1 MKEKLVIKK
10 RYVVSLIITI
20 FVLFVTRSF
29 YTSEGIIQAKVNL
42 TNLTQESFA
51 NITLAVSNVSHY
63 KEVKRYSERHKLEI
77 NKPCIYNFKYNDIK
91 NIKFARLVFANLDTN
106 NIYEFS
112 PIVFGKNY
120 KLKDLKAY
128 TSTDADISIVD
139 GKVRFTPKKPVCII
153 LYDKELKGLHSPI
166 NVDFYTLII
175 ILVLSFLISL
185 KIANYIADF
194 KDIKNQSRIE
204 IFFLLAFFVFLF
216 LPMSHID
223 DSDKSKTE
231 NRFLA
236 KFKPLITKEGTINY
250 TFGKDYEA
258 YFNDRFYLRDCLFST
273 YMNYIYICKSVI
285 ETPKVLF
292 DKHSNYMF
300 VKRNPDL
307 KLRKSQVNTLAQVF
321 TNFNKFC
328 LENNIKLYILI
339 VPDSTDIYYSKL
351 ESYFNKKSYSNYI
364 NRVKEVRKKAQ
375 ANIIFPYE
383 ELRDT
388 TVNGYTYFKA
398 DTHWTDFGAY
408 LGYKALMRQIIK
420 DFPQTHIIP
429 LDDYKLTFSN
439 KIRSEIAR
447 LYRDGWFLESQL
459 KPYTWN
465 INNILDVEYKYYDH
479 KDNQNFTVQYINSS
493 YRVGRN
499 YSYNEAPDIKV
510 LSLGTSM
517 QENLNGFLPYSFKNL
532 RCYRLNSGKLPRKEQ
547 WKVFKYYKKDILDY
561 NPQILILC
569 LTMDNLN
576 YINNS
581 FMEEK

>member
-51 NITLAVSNVSHY
+51 NITLTVSNVSHY
-63 KEVKRYSERHKLEI
+63 KDVKRNSERHKLEI
-77 NKPCIYNFKYNDIK
+77 NKPCVYNFRFNTIKKIKY
-91 NIKFARLVFANLDTN
+91 ARLVFGDVDSN
-106 NIYEFS
+106 NVYEFS

-139 GKVRFTPKKPVCII
+139 GKVRFIPKKPVCII

-258 YFNDRFYLRDCLFST
+258 YFNDRFYLRDFMCSV
-273 YMNYIYICKSVI
+273 YMNYLYLLKDII
-285 ETPKVLF
+285 ETKNILY

-300 VKRNPDL
+300 IKRDVDS
-307 KLRKSQVNTLAQVF
+307 RITKSQINTLAHVF

-339 VPDSTDIYYSKL
+339 VPDSTDIYHSKL

-364 NRVKEVRKKAQ
+364 DRVKELRRKAQ

-388 TVNGYTYFKA
+388 TINGYTYFKA

-420 DFPQTHIIP
+420 DFPETHIIP
-429 LDDYKLTFSN
+429 LDDYKLSFNN
-439 KIRSEIAR
+439 KIRSEKGR
-447 LYRDGWFLESQL
+447 QYLDGWYLGAQL

-479 KDNQNFTVQYINSS
+479 KNDKNLSIQNMDTA
-493 YRVGRN
+493 
-499 YSYNEAPDIKV
+499 YSIVRHYTYNEAPDIKV

-532 RCYRLNSGKLPRKEQ
+532 RYYRLNTRKLPGKEQ
-547 WKVFKYYKKDILDY
+547 LKVFKYYKKDILDY
-561 NPQILILC
+561 NPQILVLC
-569 LTMDNLN
+569 LTIDNLN

>member
-1 MKEKLVIKK
+1 MI
-10 RYVVSLIITI
+10 
-20 FVLFVTRSF
+20 
-29 YTSEGIIQAKVNL
+29 
-42 TNLTQESFA
+42 
-51 NITLAVSNVSHY
+51 
-63 KEVKRYSERHKLEI
+63 
-77 NKPCIYNFKYNDIK
+77 
-91 NIKFARLVFANLDTN
+91 
-106 NIYEFS
+106 
-112 PIVFGKNY
+112 
-120 KLKDLKAY
+120 
-128 TSTDADISIVD
+128 
-139 GKVRFTPKKPVCII
+139 
-153 LYDKELKGLHSPI
+153 
-166 NVDFYTLII
+166 
-175 ILVLSFLISL
+175 
-185 KIANYIADF
+185 
-194 KDIKNQSRIE
+194 
-204 IFFLLAFFVFLF
+204 FFVFLF

-258 YFNDRFYLRDCLFST
+258 YFNDRFYLRDCLFNT

-364 NRVKEVRKKAQ
+364 DRVKEVRKKAQ

-398 DTHWTDFGAY
+398 DPHWTDFGAY

-465 INNILDVEYKYYDH
+465 IKNILDVEYKYYDN
-479 KDNQNFTVQYINSS
+479 KNSKNLLVQQFKTS

-510 LSLGTSM
+510 LSMGTSM
-517 QENLNGFLPYSFKNL
+517 HENLNGFLPYSFKNL
-532 RCYRLNSGKLPRKEQ
+532 KYYRLNSGKLSNLEQ
-547 WKVFKYYKKDILDY
+547 YKVIKYYKKDILDY

-569 LTMDNLN
+569 LTMDNLDN
-576 YINNS
+576 INNS